1 MKLAEFCIR
10 RHVTT
15 IMIFVVLA
23 IFGTMGFQSLSL
35 ALLPNMEIPMA
46 VVYTTYTGA
55 GPEEVEQLVTRKLES
70 ACASVSGMK
79 SLSSTSSENVS
90 TIMVTFEDGTD
101 MDTAALDLREKI
113 DLVKSYLPEDASAP
127 MVLKIDPD
135 MIPVAVIA
143 LTGDDLAALQA
154 QAEDAVAPA
163 LERIDGVASVDITG
177 GYEKEIAVDTYASR
191 LAGYHLSV
199 SYISQILAAH
209 NIMLPAGTVRNGSNS
224 LTVRTDGEFSSV
236 DDVKDAVIPL
246 PTGGTVRLG
255 ELADVYMTHSD
266 LTSVTKING
275 DGCVLLSVNKQS
287 GINTVKAARAT
298 IAQMQDLAAEDPSI
312 QYTVVLDQSDYINI
326 AVNNALRNII
336 LGVLFAAAVL
346 FFFLHDFGATLVVA
360 VSMPVCIV
368 VVFLIMQ
375 VFDITLNMM
384 SLGGIAMGVG
394 MIVDNSIVVLENIFR
409 FRADG
414 KERLEACVEGS
425 AEVSLSIVAS
435 TLTTVVVFLPIG
447 LSSGLSGQ
455 LFRDFALTIAALLMA
470 SLFIALTLV
479 PLLCYYLLDRGRN
492 TALARLLTDGEKK
505 KRGSRL
511 MERYTGLLDYFL
523 HKRGLAV
530 GISILLVAVFL
541 VPVFT
546 AGMELIPAMDQGMA
560 VISVSMPTGSELEET
575 ADVSDRI
582 LKIAQETVPEI
593 ESIYYQAT
601 STSADMRM
609 NLVALSERDRSSEE
623 IGNALRES
631 LKDIA
636 GCEISIAASDFTSYF
651 TGNAISIKVTGD
663 DYGELAR
670 ISGELTAQIAAL
682 PDAVDVTNSA
692 SEQVPQVS
700 VKLKRENAARYGL
713 TAAAIGQAVRSELS
727 GSTATTIK
735 VGGEEI
741 SVSVRGDKLSSES
754 IGSLKSVAVPV
765 STGGSVPL
773 ELVADV
779 QVELGPQTISRTDQT
794 RSVTITGSTIS
805 GDSAAIA
812 KELQKILDGYEMPKG
827 YFAEI
832 GGTTENMTESFT
844 TLGQALLIAVG
855 LVYFVLSSQFE
866 SFIMPVIIMLIVP
879 ISFAGGLFG
888 LPVTG
893 NKFSMVAIIGI
904 IMLAGVVVNASII
917 LVDYTNTRRKR
928 GEDRDTALLNAC
940 PRRVRPVLMTTLTTI
955 LGLVPMALGLGEGSE
970 LMAPMA
976 IVMIFGMVVSTAVTL
991 LFTPV
996 YYSLLDSLSVRLRR
1010 VKKRPLE
1017 QEEKL

>member
-1 MKLAEFCIR
+1 
-10 RHVTT
+10 
-15 IMIFVVLA
+15 
-23 IFGTMGFQSLSL
+23 
-35 ALLPNMEIPMA
+35 
-46 VVYTTYTGA
+46 
-55 GPEEVEQLVTRKLES
+55 
-70 ACASVSGMK
+70 
-79 SLSSTSSENVS
+79 
-90 TIMVTFEDGTD
+90 
-101 MDTAALDLREKI
+101 
-113 DLVKSYLPEDASAP
+113 
-127 MVLKIDPD
+127 
-135 MIPVAVIA
+135 
-143 LTGDDLAALQA
+143 
-154 QAEDAVAPA
+154 
-163 LERIDGVASVDITG
+163 
-177 GYEKEIAVDTYASR
+177 
-191 LAGYHLSV
+191 
-199 SYISQILAAH
+199 YISQVLAA
-209 NIMLPAGTVRNGSNS
+209 NNVMLPAGDVQNGSGS

-236 DDVKDAVIPL
+236 DDVKNAVIPL
-246 PTGGTVRLG
+246 TTGGTVRLG
-255 ELADVYMTHSD
+255 EVADVYMTHSD
-266 LTSVTKING
+266 MTSVTKING
-275 DGCVLLSVNKQS
+275 DNCVLLSVNKQS

-298 IAQMQDLAAEDPSI
+298 IAQMEEIAAEDSSI

-326 AVNNALRNII
+326 AVNNAMRNII
-336 LGVLFAAAVL
+336 LGVLFAAVVL
-346 FFFLHDFGATLVVA
+346 FLFLHDFGATLVVA

-414 KERLEACVEGS
+414 KGRLESCVEGS

-447 LSSGLSGQ
+447 LSSGISGQ
-455 LFRDFALTIAALLMA
+455 LFRDFALTIAALLLA

-492 TALARLLTDGEKK
+492 TALERLLASGEKK
-505 KRGSRL
+505 RRGARL
-511 MERYTGLLDYFL
+511 MERYTGLLDYFI
-523 HKRGLAV
+523 HRRGRAV
-530 GISILLVAVFL
+530 VISIVLVVVFL
-541 VPVFT
+541 VPVFS
-546 AGMELIPAMDQGMA
+546 AGMELIPAMDQGMV

-575 ADVSDRI
+575 AAISDRI
-582 LKIAQETVPEI
+582 LNTAQETVPELT
-593 ESIYYQAT
+593 SIYYQAT

-609 NLVALSERDRSSEE
+609 NLVPLSQRDRSSEE

-631 LKDIA
+631 FKDIA

-651 TGNAISIKVTGD
+651 TGDAISVDVTGN
-663 DYGELAR
+663 DYDELTR
-670 ISGELTAQIAAL
+670 ISQEIADKIAAL
-682 PDAVDVTNSA
+682 PDAVDVTTSA

-700 VKLKRENAARYGL
+700 VKLKQENAARYGL
-713 TAAAIGQAVRSELS
+713 TAAAVGQAVRSELT
-727 GSTATTIK
+727 GSTATTLK

-741 SVSVRGDKLSSES
+741 SVSVRGDKLSSLS
-754 IGSLKSVAVPV
+754 LDSLKSVAIPV

-773 ELVADV
+773 SLVADV
-779 QVELGPQTISRTDQT
+779 DVEMGPQSINRTDQT

-805 GDSAAIA
+805 GDSAEIA
-812 KELQKILDGYEMPKG
+812 KQIEKILDEYDMPQG

-832 GGTTENMTESFT
+832 GGTRENMTESFT

-866 SFIMPVIIMLIVP
+866 SFLMPVIIMLIVP

-904 IMLAGVVVNASII
+904 IMLAGVVVNSSII
-917 LVDYTNTRRKR
+917 LVDYTNTRRRR
-928 GEDRDTALLNAC
+928 GEDKNTALLNAC

-955 LGLVPMALGLGEGSE
+955 LGLLPMALGLGEGSE

-976 IVMIFGMVVSTAVTL
+976 IVMIFGMVVSTVVTL

-996 YYSLLDSLSVRLRR
+996 YYSLIDSLSGRLHGPR
-1010 VKKRPLE
+1010 KRPLE
-1017 QEEKL
+1017 QEQKL